1 MHTLISEGE
10 NAMKRLSAI
19 LTAAVILLSGCSA
32 AENNWKKSEN
42 GPVTI
47 SVWTYYNGAQLT
59 AFNALVEE
67 FNNTVGHEK
76 RITVE
81 SYSQGSVT
89 DLETNVLESAQ
100 NKVGADK
107 IPNIFAAYVDT
118 AYSIDQLGLVA
129 NLSEYFTDEELDKYV
144 EGYVDEGRFGAEDSI
159 KIFPCAKSTE
169 LFLLNKTDWKTFS
182 DATGAKYSDFSTIE
196 GLTAVSQKYYEWTDS
211 LTPDVPNDGK
221 ALYGRDAM
229 ANYMIIGSMQL
240 GHEIFSVK
248 DGVMTLDFDKPTI
261 RKLWDNYYVPY
272 VKGYFAS
279 SGRFRSDDV
288 KTGNILAFVGSSS
301 GATFF
306 PDKVV
311 LGDNEEKPIEMKVF
325 ECPQFEDSLGYAVQ
339 QGAGMVVTNTS
350 EQEIRASVEFLK
362 WFTSNEQ
369 NIAFSIGSG
378 YLPVRKDANNIDVI
392 SEQVP
397 QLSRTIKDVL
407 YSAITT
413 VSSYTLYTPKAFD
426 HGSEARKILE
436 YSMSDI
442 AAADCAVVK
451 KRLAAGETLEQAVKD
466 FVSDEYFEAWYN
478 QVLAALKEFEGK

>member
-1 MHTLISEGE
+1 
-10 NAMKRLSAI
+10 MKRLSAI

-32 AENNWKKSEN
+32 AGKDAKNNH
-42 GPVTI
+42 VTI

-59 AFNALVEE
+59 SFNALVEE
-67 FNNTVGHEK
+67 FNETVGREK
-76 RITVE
+76 EITVE

-89 DLETNVLESAQ
+89 DLENNVLEAAQ
-100 NKVGADK
+100 SKVGADK

-118 AYSIDQLGLVA
+118 AYAIDQLGLVA
-129 NLSEYFTDEELDKYV
+129 NLSDYFTDEEIDDYV
-144 EGYVDEGRFGAEDSI
+144 EGYVDEGRFGADNGI

-169 LFLLNKTDWKTFS
+169 LFMLNKTDWKTFA

-211 LTPDVPNDGK
+211 LTPDIPNDGK
-221 ALYGRDAM
+221 AFYGRDAM
-229 ANYMIIGSMQL
+229 ANYIIIGSMQL
-240 GHEIFSVK
+240 GHEIFSVNN
-248 DGVMTLDFDKPTI
+248 GVMTLDFDKPTI

-272 VKGYFAS
+272 INGYFAS

-311 LGDNEEKPIEMKVF
+311 LSDDIEEQIEMMVF
-325 ECPQFEDSLGYAVQ
+325 ESPQFEDSNGCAVQ
-339 QGAGMVVTNTS
+339 QGAGMVVTNTT

-378 YLPVRKDANNIDVI
+378 YMPVRKSANDIEVI
-392 SEQVP
+392 SGQMPE
-397 QLSRTIKDVL
+397 LSRTMRDVL
-407 YSAITT
+407 NSAIET
-413 VSSYTLYTPKAFD
+413 VNSYTLYTPKAFE
-426 HGSEARKILE
+426 HGSDARKILE
-436 YSMSDI
+436 YSMSDT
-442 AAADCAVVK
+442 ASADRAIVK
-451 KRLAAGETLEQAVKD
+451 KRLAQGETLEQAVKD

-478 QVLAALKEFEGK
+478 KVLMSLKEFEGE

>member
-1 MHTLISEGE
+1 
-10 NAMKRLSAI
+10 MKRLSAI
-19 LTAAVILLSGCSA
+19 LAAAVILLSGCSA
-32 AENNWKKSEN
+32 AGNDGYGSKNDH
-42 GPVTI
+42 VTI

-59 AFNALVEE
+59 SFNALVEE
-67 FNNTVGHEK
+67 FNETVGREK
-76 RITVE
+76 GITVE

-118 AYSIDQLGLVA
+118 AYAIDQLGLVA
-129 NLSEYFTDEELDKYV
+129 NLSDYFSDEEIDGYV
-144 EGYVDEGRFGAEDSI
+144 EGYVDEGRFGADNSI

-182 DATGAKYSDFSTIE
+182 EKTGAKYSDFSTIE

-211 LTPDVPNDGK
+211 LTPDIPNDGK
-221 ALYGRDAM
+221 AFYGRDAM

-240 GHEIFSVK
+240 GHEIFSVE

-311 LGDNEEKPIEMKVF
+311 LGDDVEKPIEIMVF
-325 ECPQFEDSLGYAVQ
+325 ECPQFKDSNG
-339 QGAGMVVTNTS
+339 
-350 EQEIRASVEFLK
+350 
-362 WFTSNEQ
+362 
-369 NIAFSIGSG
+369 
-378 YLPVRKDANNIDVI
+378 
-392 SEQVP
+392 
-397 QLSRTIKDVL
+397 LSLIH
-407 YSAITT
+407 I
-413 VSSYTLYTPKAFD
+413 
-426 HGSEARKILE
+426 
-436 YSMSDI
+436 
-442 AAADCAVVK
+442 
-451 KRLAAGETLEQAVKD
+451 
-466 FVSDEYFEAWYN
+466 
-478 QVLAALKEFEGK
+478 

>member
-1 MHTLISEGE
+1 
-10 NAMKRLSAI
+10 MKKLSAI

-32 AENNWKKSEN
+32 AGNNGNNSKN
-42 GPVTI
+42 GHVTI

-59 AFNALVEE
+59 SFNALVDE
-67 FNNTVGHEK
+67 FNETVGHEK
-76 RITVE
+76 GITVE

-89 DLETNVLESAQ
+89 DLEKNVLDSAQ

-107 IPNIFAAYVDT
+107 IPNIFAAYADT
-118 AYSIDQLGLVA
+118 AYAIDRLGLVVD
-129 NLSEYFTDEELDKYV
+129 LSEYFSQEELSEYIED
-144 EGYVDEGRFGAEDSI
+144 YVDEGRFGENNSI

-169 LFLLNKTDWKTFS
+169 VFMLNKTDWKIFAEKT
-182 DATGAKYSDFSTIE
+182 AAKYSDFSTIE

-211 LTPDVPNDGK
+211 LTPDIPNDGK
-221 ALYGRDAM
+221 AFYGRDAM

-261 RKLWDNYYVPY
+261 RRLWDNYYVPY
-272 VKGYFAS
+272 IKGYFAS

-311 LGDNEEKPIEMKVF
+311 LGDNEEKHIEMMVF
-325 ECPQFEDSLGYAVQ
+325 ECPQFKDSLGCAVQ
-339 QGAGMVVTNTS
+339 QGAGMVVTKTT

-362 WFTSNEQ
+362 WFTENEQ

-378 YLPVRKDANNIDVI
+378 YLPVRKDANNIDLI
-392 SEQVP
+392 SEHVP
-397 QLSRTIKDVL
+397 ELSNTIRDVL
-407 YSAITT
+407 GSAIST

-426 HGSEARKILE
+426 HGSEARKVLE
-436 YSMSDI
+436 YSMSDK
-442 AAADCAVVK
+442 ASADRAVVK
-451 KRLAAGETLEQAVKD
+451 ERLAAGQTLEQAVKD

-478 QVLAALKEFEGK
+478 EVLTALKEFEGNKEG

>member
-1 MHTLISEGE
+1 
-10 NAMKRLSAI
+10 MKRLSAI
-19 LTAAVILLSGCSA
+19 LAAAVILLSGCSA
-32 AENNWKKSEN
+32 AGNDGYGSKNDH
-42 GPVTI
+42 VTI

-59 AFNALVEE
+59 SFNALVEE
-67 FNNTVGHEK
+67 FNETVGREK
-76 RITVE
+76 GITVE

-118 AYSIDQLGLVA
+118 AYAIDQLGLVA
-129 NLSEYFTDEELDKYV
+129 NLSDYFSDEEIDGYV
-144 EGYVDEGRFGAEDSI
+144 EGYVDEGRFGADNSI

-182 DATGAKYSDFSTIE
+182 EKTGAKYSDFSTIE

-211 LTPDVPNDGK
+211 LTPDIPNDGK
-221 ALYGRDAM
+221 AFYGRDAM

-240 GHEIFSVK
+240 GHEIFSVE

-311 LGDNEEKPIEMKVF
+311 LGDDVEKPIEMMVF
-325 ECPQFEDSLGYAVQ
+325 ECPQFKDSNGCAVQ
-339 QGAGMVVTNTS
+339 QGAGMVVTNTT
-350 EQEIRASVEFLK
+350 EPEIRASVEFLK

-369 NIAFSIGSG
+369 NIAFSVGSG
-378 YLPVRKDANNIDVI
+378 YMPVRKNANDIEVI
-392 SEQVP
+392 SEQMP
-397 QLSRTIKDVL
+397 ELSRTMRDTL
-407 YSAITT
+407 NSAIST
-413 VSSYTLYTPKAFD
+413 VNSYTLYTPKAFEY
-426 HGSEARKILE
+426 GSEARKVLE
-436 YSMSDI
+436 YLMSDI
-442 AAADCAVVK
+442 AADDRATVK
-451 KRLAAGETLEQAVKD
+451 KRLAQGETLEEAVKD

-478 QVLAALKEFEGK
+478 QVLSTLKGFEG